1 MAKKCQTL
9 LDPEL
14 SFFLLVKKE
23 QNLEELN
30 KLNDICL
37 YV

>member
-14 SFFLLVKKE
+14 AFFLLAKRE
-23 QNLEELN
+23 QNFEELN
-30 KLNDICL
+30 KLKNICL
-37 YV
+37 